1 MYYIKFM
8 PELPEVEITKE
19 KLKKLINKKI
29 IGFWTDLPKAILN
42 LKKNSISKD
51 ILNQKIKDIKRKG
64 KAVLIYLEK
73 NKNETLLAIHQRMS
87 GRFIIKN
94 KNEKTKYVHLKIL
107 FNDKSELWFEDQR
120 KFGTIWY
127 GSEKD
132 VLNQKY
138 FKNLGKDAHNINFN
152 DFYKIISEKNA
163 SIKSVLLNQKNLSGL
178 GNAYSDEALWLSKIH
193 PKQIAK
199 NLNKNEIKKLWKAIK
214 MVLNKGIKLQGI
226 SMRNWLHPDGEKGKM
241 QENFNV
247 YQQKNCKRCGS
258 KIQKIKIASR
268 NSNFCPNCQKINK
281 FKFKI

>member
-1 MYYIKFM
+1 M

-64 KAVLIYLEK
+64 KAVLIYLK
-73 NKNETLLAIHQRMS
+73 
-87 GRFIIKN
+87 KN
-94 KNEKTKYVHLKIL
+94 KNEKILPSKYVHLKIL
-107 FNDKSELWFEDQR
+107 LNDKSELWFEDQR

-138 FKNLGKDAHNINFN
+138 FKNLGKDAKNINFN

-163 SIKSVLLNQKNLSGL
+163 SIKSALLNQKNLSGL

-193 PKQIAK
+193 PKQITK

-247 YQQKNCKRCGS
+247 YRQKNCKKCGS
-258 KIQKIKIASR
+258 EIQKIKIASR
-268 NSNFCPNCQKINK
+268 NSNFCPNCQKIK
-281 FKFKI
+281 